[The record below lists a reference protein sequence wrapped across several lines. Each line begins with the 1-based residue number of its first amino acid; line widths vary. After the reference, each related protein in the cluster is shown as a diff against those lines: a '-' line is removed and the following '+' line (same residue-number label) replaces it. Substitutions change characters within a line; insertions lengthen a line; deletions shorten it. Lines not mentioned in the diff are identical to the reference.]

1 MSERNIHEFTMD
13 FENGTITENIILDEN
28 YDMECRIC
36 LGDNKENLIKPC
48 NCNSMVH
55 IECLKEWMLTVTNK
69 YPTQCEICKTNY
81 NINFAA
87 IFPEQQYNT
96 SIINIVPRNNITSDN
111 IWTTNALN
119 NEERLNTII
128 MSQRSL
134 RNSRNNKCVK
144 RTLILLGVGDFFF
157 GIIYFFFCETDTEC
171 REITGFT
178 TISISMCLIMIW
190 ICDKI
195 L

>member
-1 MSERNIHEFTMD
+1 MSEKNIHEFTMD
-13 FENGTITENIILDEN
+13 FENGIITENIILDEN

-36 LGDNKENLIKPC
+36 LGDDKENIIRPC
-48 NCNSMVH
+48 NCNSLVH

-69 YPTQCEICKTNY
+69 YPTQCEICKSNY

-87 IFPEQQYNT
+87 IFPDQQYNT
-96 SIINIVPRNNITSDN
+96 SIINIVQRNNINNNN

-119 NEERLNTII
+119 NQERLNTII
-128 MSQRSL
+128 MSERSL

-144 RTLILLGVGDFFF
+144 RTLIILGIGDFFF
-157 GIIYFFFCETDTEC
+157 GIIYFFFCQTDEEC
-171 REITGFT
+171 KEITGFT

-190 ICDKI
+190 LCDKI

>member
-1 MSERNIHEFTMD
+1 MSEKNIHEFTMD
-13 FENGTITENIILDEN
+13 FENGIITENIILDEN

-36 LGDNKENLIKPC
+36 LGDDKENIIRPC
-48 NCNSMVH
+48 NCNSLVH

-69 YPTQCEICKTNY
+69 YPTQCEICKSNY

-87 IFPEQQYNT
+87 IFPDQQYNT
-96 SIINIVPRNNITSDN
+96 SIINTHAINNITGDN

-119 NEERLNTII
+119 NQERLNTII
-128 MSQRSL
+128 MSERSL

-144 RTLILLGVGDFFF
+144 RTLIILGIGDFFF

-190 ICDKI
+190 LCDKI

>member
-1 MSERNIHEFTMD
+1 MSEKNIHEFTMD
-13 FENGTITENIILDEN
+13 FENGIITENIILDEN

-36 LGDNKENLIKPC
+36 LGDDKENIIRPC
-48 NCNSMVH
+48 NCNSLVH

-69 YPTQCEICKTNY
+69 YPTQCEICKSNY

-96 SIINIVPRNNITSDN
+96 SIINIAQRNNINNDN

-119 NEERLNTII
+119 NQERLNTII
-128 MSQRSL
+128 MSERSL

-144 RTLILLGVGDFFF
+144 RTLIILGIGDFFF
-157 GIIYFFFCETDTEC
+157 GIIYFFFCQTDEEC
-171 REITGFT
+171 KEITGFT

-190 ICDKI
+190 LCDKI

>member
-1 MSERNIHEFTMD
+1 MSKKNIHEFTMD
-13 FENGTITENIILDEN
+13 FENGIITENIILDEN

-36 LGDNKENLIKPC
+36 LGDDKENIIRPC
-48 NCNSMVH
+48 NCNSLVH

-69 YPTQCEICKTNY
+69 YPTQCEICKSNY

-96 SIINIVPRNNITSDN
+96 SIINIVQRNNINNNN

-128 MSQRSL
+128 MSERSL

-144 RTLILLGVGDFFF
+144 RTLIILGIGDFFF
-157 GIIYFFFCETDTEC
+157 GIIYFFFCQTDEEC
-171 REITGFT
+171 KEITGFT

-190 ICDKI
+190 LCDKI

>member
-1 MSERNIHEFTMD
+1 MNEKNIHEFTMD
-13 FENGTITENIILDEN
+13 FENGIITENIILNEN

-36 LGDNKENLIKPC
+36 LGDGKENLIKPC

-69 YPTQCEICKTNY
+69 YPTQCEICKSNY

-157 GIIYFFFCETDTEC
+157 GIIYFFFCQTDEEC
-171 REITGFT
+171 KEITGFT

-190 ICDKI
+190 LCDKI

>member
-1 MSERNIHEFTMD
+1 MSEKNIHEFTMD
-13 FENGTITENIILDEN
+13 FENGIITENIILDEN

-36 LGDNKENLIKPC
+36 LGDDKENIIRPC
-48 NCNSMVH
+48 NCNSLVH

-69 YPTQCEICKTNY
+69 YPTQCEICKSNY

-96 SIINIVPRNNITSDN
+96 SIINIVQRNNINNNN

-119 NEERLNTII
+119 NQERLNTII
-128 MSQRSL
+128 MSERSL

-144 RTLILLGVGDFFF
+144 RTLIILGIGDFFF
-157 GIIYFFFCETDTEC
+157 GIIYFFFCQTDEEC
-171 REITGFT
+171 KEITGFT

-190 ICDKI
+190 LCDKI

>member
-1 MSERNIHEFTMD
+1 MSKKNIHEFTMD
-13 FENGTITENIILDEN
+13 FENGIITENIILDEN

-36 LGDNKENLIKPC
+36 LGDDKENIIRPC
-48 NCNSMVH
+48 NCNSLVH

-69 YPTQCEICKTNY
+69 YPTQCEICKSNY

-96 SIINIVPRNNITSDN
+96 SIINIVQRNNINNNN

-157 GIIYFFFCETDTEC
+157 GIIYFFFCQTDEEC
-171 REITGFT
+171 KEITGFT

-190 ICDKI
+190 LCDKI